1 MKLHQ
6 INSLVINLDAIDFID
21 MNNNEIFFRS
31 GQSVIISD
39 DELKFFVYK
48 YNGQNT
54 DEIENAVKKLLRIAR
69 LNPDLLTREGVRDA
83 IISLATRYSLQKE
96 VKELAEG
103 KMLKDL
109 PMSKLAGI
117 YKKLLKQ
124 ADELEKSLPF

>member
-54 DEIENAVKKLLRIAR
+54 DEIEIAVKKLLRIAR